1 MRILVINGL
10 TNEGTDFILNLPK
23 EDWVVIIDDFGSIN
37 SGKNLMKMLMAR
49 KLKFYKGMKKIEFIK
64 KREGIEK
71 VYEF

>member
-10 TNEGTDFILNLPK
+10 TNEGTEFILELPK
-23 EDWVVIIDDFGSIN
+23 EDWVVIVDN
-37 SGKNLMKMLMAR
+37 LETKESGRNLMKILSKR
-49 KLKFYKGMKKIEFIK
+49 KLKFYKGKRKLKFIK